1 MTEAYKSIVKVTVN
15 PRLKRLVA
23 NFLEHRRADVGRL
36 RLALQYDDFES
47 IQVLGHD
54 MDGTG
59 ATFGFEQ
66 MTLIG
71 RSMEQAAAQRQTDEV
86 GELVEELA
94 VYLSRVEVI
103 YE

>member
-1 MTEAYKSIVKVTVN
+1 MTEAHNCIITVTVN
-15 PRLKRLVA
+15 PRLKRLVG
-23 NFLEHRRADVGRL
+23 NFLEHRRTDIGRL
-36 RLALQYDDFES
+36 RLALRYDDFES

-54 MDGTG
+54 LDGTG
-59 ATFGFEQ
+59 ATFGFER

-71 RSMEQAAAQRQTDEV
+71 RCMEHAAAQRQTEQV

-94 VYLSRVEVI
+94 PYLSRVEVI